1 MKIDVNNGFGSEAA
15 HIPSAGSHIVNGFN
29 QEK

>member
-1 MKIDVNNGFGSEAA
+1 MKIDVNDGFGSEVAY
-15 HIPSAGSHIVNGFN
+15 IPSAGSHIVNGLN